1 VQKTVQKKIL
11 LIDNYDSFTYNLS
24 DYVQQCGAICHVVRN
39 DDAQLSLILEEKD
52 TALRNKWN
60 GILFSPGPKT
70 PQEAGLLAQAVAFF
84 IQKKIPVF
92 GVCLGFQA
100 IGEYF
105 GASLIRA
112 PKPRH
117 GKTSR
122 IIHTQTGLFEHIKQ
136 PTEVMRYHSLILE
149 NLENTPLLVTARST
163 DDHCIMAF
171 RHNSLPVLGVQF
183 HPESI
188 LTSEGLTMIRNWLLQ
203 I

>member
-1 VQKTVQKKIL
+1 MQKRIL
-11 LIDNYDSFTYNLS
+11 LIDNYDSFTYNLC

-39 DDAQLSLILEEKD
+39 DDAELSLILNTENVDLSKD
-52 TALRNKWN
+52 WDA
-60 GILFSPGPKT
+60 ILLSPGPKT
-70 PQEAGLLAQAVAFF
+70 PQEAGFLTQAVAFF
-84 IQKKIPVF
+84 IQKKIPIL

-100 IGEYF
+100 IGQYF

-112 PKPRH
+112 PQPRH

-122 IIHTQTGLFEHIKQ
+122 IIHTQNGLFQAIKQ
-136 PTEVMRYHSLILE
+136 PTEVMRYHSLVLE

-171 RHNSLPVLGVQF
+171 RHISLPILGVQF

-188 LTSEGLTMIRNWLLQ
+188 LTSEGLMMIRNWLAQ